1 MTAPTG
7 RPPMTGADPAEPGTG
22 ADPSVTVAR
31 SGSSEA
37 APETAA
43 TDPAAAT
50 GTTDTAAAPTATAA
64 ARPGRKA
71 GLTAVIGHRL
81 FWPGVV
87 LALLLLANVLFTPG
101 FLSIQMKDG
110 HLYGSL
116 VDIARFGAPLILVAV
131 GMTLVIATGGIDL
144 SVGSV
149 VAISGAL
156 SCLWISGLG
165 DQQDVGGVLVAVGLA
180 LGLSLV
186 LGLWNGFLVAGFGIQ
201 PIIATLILMVAGR
214 GLAQLITD
222 GQIITINSSP
232 YKLIGGG
239 YWLTLP
245 FGIIVVAAVLAI
257 TAFLTR
263 RLALGLLIES
273 VGGNATASRL
283 AGIRSRGL
291 IITVYAF
298 CALCAGIAGLM
309 ISSNVSS
316 ADGNNA
322 GLWIELDAILA
333 VVIGGTSLVGGRF
346 SLGGTVLGALVIQ
359 TLTTTIY
366 SVGIPP
372 ETTLLFKALVVT
384 VVCLLQSP
392 AFREKVFHRRGR
404 RPGASPTSAD
414 PKVKVPA

>member
-7 RPPMTGADPAEPGTG
+7 RPPMSGADPAEPAEPGTG

-31 SGSSEA
+31 SGPSEA

-43 TDPAAAT
+43 TAST
-50 GTTDTAAAPTATAA
+50 GTSAPAAA
-64 ARPGRKA
+64 ARPGRRA
-71 GLTAVIGHRL
+71 GLAAVTGHRL
-81 FWPGVV
+81 LWPGVV

-101 FLSIQMKDG
+101 FLSIEMKDG

-156 SCLWISGLG
+156 SCLWISGLD

-346 SLGGTVLGALVIQ
+346 SLGGTVLGALIIQ

-404 RPGASPTSAD
+404 RPGASPASAD

>member
-1 MTAPTG
+1 MN
-7 RPPMTGADPAEPGTG
+7 RIL
-22 ADPSVTVAR
+22 
-31 SGSSEA
+31 
-37 APETAA
+37 
-43 TDPAAAT
+43 
-50 GTTDTAAAPTATAA
+50 
-64 ARPGRKA
+64 K
-71 GLTAVIGHRL
+71 HRL
-81 FWPGVV
+81 FWPVVV
-87 LALLLLANVLFTPG
+87 LVALLLLNVVFTDG
-101 FLSIQMKDG
+101 FFKIQVREG

-116 VDIARFGAPLILVAV
+116 IDILRFGAPLILVAT
-131 GMTLVIATGGIDL
+131 GMTLVIATSGIDL

-149 VAISGAL
+149 VAIAGAL
-156 SCLWISGLG
+156 ACMRISDLS
-165 DQQDVGGVLVAVGLA
+165 DQNSVGGVLSAVGIA
-180 LGLSLV
+180 LVLSVV
-186 LGLWNGFLVAGFGIQ
+186 LGLWNGFLVAGIGIQ

-222 GQIITINSSP
+222 GQITTVNSSP

-245 FGIIVVAAVLAI
+245 FGIIVVAVVLAL

-273 VGGNATASRL
+273 VGGNAEASRL
-283 AGIRSRGL
+283 AGIGARGVL
-291 IITVYAF
+291 VTVYAF

-333 VVIGGTSLVGGRF
+333 VVIGGTPLSGGRF
-346 SLGGTVLGALVIQ
+346 SLSGTVLGALIIQ

-366 SVGIPP
+366 SIGVPP

-384 VVCLLQSP
+384 IVCLIQSP
-392 AFREKVFHRRGR
+392 AFRAKVFHRRGR
-404 RPGASPTSAD
+404 PAGARPATEEKVRVSA
-414 PKVKVPA
+414 

>member
-1 MTAPTG
+1 MTALL
-7 RPPMTGADPAEPGTG
+7 R
-22 ADPSVTVAR
+22 
-31 SGSSEA
+31 
-37 APETAA
+37 
-43 TDPAAAT
+43 
-50 GTTDTAAAPTATAA
+50 
-64 ARPGRKA
+64 
-71 GLTAVIGHRL
+71 HRL
-81 FWPGVV
+81 LWPVV
-87 LALLLLANVLFTPG
+87 ILIALLLLNVVFTDG
-101 FLSIQMKDG
+101 FLSVQIKDG

-116 VDIARFGAPLILVAV
+116 VDIARFGAPLILVAL

-149 VAISGAL
+149 VAIAGAL
-156 SCLWISGLG
+156 ACLRISDLR
-165 DQQDVGGVLVAVGLA
+165 DQNSVGGVLAAVAVTLA
-180 LGLSLV
+180 LSLL
-186 LGLWNGFLVAGFGIQ
+186 LGAWNGFLVAGVGMQ

-214 GLAQLITD
+214 GLAQLVTD
-222 GQIITINSSP
+222 GQIITINSAP

-245 FGIIVVAAVLAI
+245 FGVIVVPAVLAL

-273 VGGNATASRL
+273 VGGNAEASRL
-283 AGIRSRGL
+283 AGIRSRGV
-291 IITVYAF
+291 IIMVYTF

-309 ISSNVSS
+309 VSSNVSS

-333 VVIGGTSLVGGRF
+333 VVIGGTSLAGGRF
-346 SLGGTVLGALVIQ
+346 SLSGTVLGALIIQ

-366 SVGIPP
+366 SIGVPP

-392 AFREKVFHRRGR
+392 AFREKVFRRRR
-404 RPGASPTSAD
+404 RPPRAPSAHQE
-414 PKVKVPA
+414 KVRVPA